1 MLYTNMKYDQTGKLW
16 CTQLSTFTF
25 DGANAITIKE
35 QGLPISS
42 TTFQKVGYDDS

>member
-1 MLYTNMKYDQTGKLW
+1 MKYDQILRETVV
-16 CTQLSTFTF
+16 QSTFTF
-25 DGANAITIKE
+25 DGANTITIKE